1 MFRFFHFESYYAVC
15 LCFLPWQATY
25 FLQEHL
31 HFLCS
36 NICGTA
42 YPVLNFQRSLPPVC
56 FGLSWR
62 ESLLLRVSGL
72 NLLFYVLEMFSQ
84 PEVSLSVLLR
94 VFCSYS
100 LWCIRFCKGI
110 HYSPHI
116 YKSFFRLHI
125 LFCFLSG
132 GYDLHLIFYHFCRY
146 RYLFYIIL
154 HIFYLTDIIFIF
166 TSLSTFFFFFTPAK
180 RVLKWEEGSHK
191 QKELT

>member
-1 MFRFFHFESYYAVC
+1 MFLAMASNVLSARTFAFPLLKYLRNCISCFKSPKEPSACMLRFVLKRIPSSESIRSKSSF
-15 LCFLPWQATY
+15 LCFRNVFA
-25 FLQEHL
+25 
-31 HFLCS
+31 
-36 NICGTA
+36 
-42 YPVLNFQRSLPPVC
+42 
-56 FGLSWR
+56 
-62 ESLLLRVSGL
+62 
-72 NLLFYVLEMFSQ
+72 
-84 PEVSLSVLLR
+84 PEVSLSVLPR

-166 TSLSTFFFFFTPAK
+166 TGLGNLIV
-180 RVLKWEEGSHK
+180 RRL
-191 QKELT
+191 